1 MRSSF
6 QIVEAAEHHQ
16 EMIEQIGIEY
26 WGSTTMVSRGKL
38 YNASEFPGFFAMADS
53 NILGLVTYRI
63 EDTECEVMSL
73 NSFQDGMGVGS
84 ALLEAVKEKAK
95 SFNCRRLWLL
105 TTNDNMNALRFY
117 QKRGFVLVA
126 VHQNALEESR
136 KLKPQIPMIGFDG
149 IPLRDEIELEIEL

>member
-1 MRSSF
+1 MENKF
-6 QIVEAAEHHQ
+6 QIVEADESHR
-16 EMIEQIGIEY
+16 EMIEQIWIEH
-26 WGSTTMVSRGKL
+26 WGGTTMVSRGRL
-38 YNASEFPGFFAMADS
+38 YNASEFPGFFARDDD

-73 NSFQDGMGVGS
+73 NSFQDGIGVGS
-84 ALLEAVKEKAK
+84 ALLEAVKGKAK

-126 VHQNALEESR
+126 VHRNALEESR
-136 KLKPQIPMIGFDG
+136 KLKPQIPMIGFDE